1 MESRA
6 YPLHHLYRFMGP
18 LCLAVSLLGILAA
31 LRGPYAFVRRPAL
44 ILAPLYAPGF
54 SVDEIAEIRRI
65 LERELAAE
73 GSHALYPKSLIE
85 NFYLERDNAADVFHG
100 DYLGKD
106 EAFALGEG
114 LGVERTAIAS
124 AAKYSGRLN
133 LTLTIYDIETDQRA
147 GRAGFS
153 TRNIETLEAWENTEG
168 RPLDLAGELDIQMP
182 GFSAGALLYLGWLA
196 AFGIL
201 GTILCIKYLFSIDWR
216 PARAVPDARIPRMV
230 IETLLSCGLLLL
242 LFAWIYAL
250 NGDMDYVQRF
260 VATSGVLRLDD
271 TRAER
276 AAALIRYLPPMLL
289 LSVLWLLDARQ
300 RPAPPQFHTLP
311 DSPGYPAPP
320 EHPRRPEADLLDIT
334 APLWSILSGL
344 LYTLSLPNFLVLR
357 GIPDLAWIACAPL
370 IIVLRRVRPGRGF
383 ALTLL
388 FVGVKSLL
396 INWWQGTFSYVSLP
410 FTVGLTLLKY
420 LPFAVLLPFTLGL
433 QGFQRLS
440 RGTGGFSTN
449 GQVSRWGI
457 WAVPFLWVGFDWVS
471 SLGFLGYPWGML
483 GVSQYGRPVMIQA
496 AALGGVWTV
505 SFLTHLS
512 GAALAAAAEGFISGW
527 TTPEGPIKARH
538 TPARDTPARRFP
550 GKIRAMKLP
559 RAARAVRAAGAFR
572 GYRGAWTF
580 KAARTAR
587 DSRAVRAAG
596 VSRDTR
602 TYRAF
607 RAAGPPL
614 LAAAGALGLT
624 ALGGHLTIKAHQAA
638 EEGRNGRDIRILLVQ
653 QNTDPRKHDYALS
666 FDELSRL
673 TAEAIEA
680 ARAVQAAGPA
690 GPVDSARP
698 ADPARASEAP
708 KAPSPAQTPFDL
720 AAWPESGFVPDIR
733 YWLDESR
740 SRRRRGKLVRRF
752 LDWQAETAL
761 PLVTG
766 NQDHFYEQLPSDD
779 DPETPDQV
787 KRIRNSALYLAP
799 DRRDDFDRRYY
810 YKIRLVP
817 FTENFPYR
825 EQFPRIAELLH
836 NFSTTQWTPGTEYTV
851 LQAPRFAFSTPICF
865 EDVFPD
871 HVRRFVTAGAE
882 VLVNISNDYWAN
894 TPLEGYQ
901 HGAHAIFRAVENRR
915 PLVRATSSGWTISV
929 DTLGRTAPNWPEF
942 YTPGSTVAEH
952 RIPDDP
958 PTTLYTR
965 LGDWF
970 PILLLLIWA
979 IFVSANIRADLRRP
993 RRFQPFNAR
1002 CQAEKPHRNRPG
1014 SLFPRSRYPR
1024 PNRLLFS
1031 LPSHSDSEQ
1040 NQKKSGKNLTS
1051 SMKQS

>member
-100 DYLGKD
+100 NYLGKD
-106 EAFALGEG
+106 EVFALGEG

-133 LTLTIYDIETDQRA
+133 ITLTIYDIETDQRA

-168 RPLDLAGELDIQMP
+168 EPLDLAGELSIQVP

-201 GTILCIKYLFSIDWR
+201 GTVLCIKYLFSIDWR
-216 PARAVPDARIPRMV
+216 PARAAPAARIPRLV
-230 IETLLSCGLLLL
+230 IETLLSWGLLLL

-300 RPAPPQFHTLP
+300 RPA
-311 DSPGYPAPP
+311 AP
-320 EHPRRPEADLLDIT
+320 EHPRRPEADFLDIT
-334 APLWSILSGL
+334 APLWSILSAL

-370 IIVLRRVRPGRGF
+370 IIVLRRVHPGRGF

-388 FVGVKSLL
+388 FVGVQSLL

-420 LPFAVLLPFTLGL
+420 LPFAVLLPFTLGFRGL
-433 QGFQRLS
+433 PRWDMRAVPFG
-440 RGTGGFSTN
+440 GTGGLSADAPP
-449 GQVSRWGI
+449 SRWGI

-550 GKIRAMKLP
+550 GKIRAIKLLS
-559 RAARAVRAAGAFR
+559 AAWAFRGSRAVRAAGAFR
-572 GYRGAWTF
+572 AAWTYR
-580 KAARTAR
+580 AA
-587 DSRAVRAAG
+587 RAVRASWTYRAYRAAG
-596 VSRDTR
+596 AFRGAR

-607 RAAGPPL
+607 RAACPPL

-680 ARAVQAAGPA
+680 AGPT
-690 GPVDSARP
+690 
-698 ADPARASEAP
+698 DPA
-708 KAPSPAQTPFDL
+708 SPAQAPFDL

-766 NQDHFYEQLPSDD
+766 NQDHFYEQLPPDD
-779 DPETPDQV
+779 HPETPDQV

-799 DRRDDFDRRYY
+799 DRRDNFDRRYY

-871 HVRRFVTAGAE
+871 HVRRFVVAGAE

-929 DTLGRTAPNWPEF
+929 DTLGRTAPRWPEF

-952 RIPDDP
+952 RIPHDP

-970 PILLLLIWA
+970 PILLLLLWA
-979 IFVSANIRADLRRP
+979 IFVSANICNDLRRR
-993 RRFQPFNAR
+993 RRF
-1002 CQAEKPHRNRPG
+1002 
-1014 SLFPRSRYPR
+1014 
-1024 PNRLLFS
+1024 
-1031 LPSHSDSEQ
+1031 
-1040 NQKKSGKNLTS
+1040 
-1051 SMKQS
+1051 

>member
-6 YPLHHLYRFMGP
+6 YPLRHLYRFMGP

-100 DYLGKD
+100 NYLGKD

-133 LTLTIYDIETDQRA
+133 ITLTIYDIETDQRA

-168 RPLDLAGELDIQMP
+168 EPLDLAGELGIQVP

-201 GTILCIKYLFSIDWR
+201 GTVLCIKYLFSIDWR
-216 PARAVPDARIPRMV
+216 PARAAPAARIPRMV
-230 IETLLSCGLLLL
+230 IETLLSWGLLLL

-300 RPAPPQFHTLP
+300 RPA
-311 DSPGYPAPP
+311 AP
-320 EHPRRPEADLLDIT
+320 EHPRRPEADFLDIT
-334 APLWSILSGL
+334 APLWSILSAL

-388 FVGVKSLL
+388 FVGVQSLL

-420 LPFAVLLPFTLGL
+420 LPFAVLLPFTLRFR
-433 QGFQRLS
+433 GFQRWGM
-440 RGTGGFSTN
+440 RAVPFGGTGGLSADAPP
-449 GQVSRWGI
+449 SRWGI

-538 TPARDTPARRFP
+538 TPARDTPARHTPARDTPARDTPARDTPARRFP
-550 GKIRAMKLP
+550 GKIRAIKLLS
-559 RAARAVRAAGAFR
+559 AAWVFRGSRAVRAAGAFR
-572 GYRGAWTF
+572 AY
-580 KAARTAR
+580 
-587 DSRAVRAAG
+587 RAA
-596 VSRDTR
+596 R

-607 RAAGPPL
+607 RAASPPL

-680 ARAVQAAGPA
+680 AQA
-690 GPVDSARP
+690 
-698 ADPARASEAP
+698 
-708 KAPSPAQTPFDL
+708 PFDL

-766 NQDHFYEQLPSDD
+766 NQDHFYEQLPPADH
-779 DPETPDQV
+779 PETSDQV

-871 HVRRFVTAGAE
+871 HVRRFVVAGAE

-929 DTLGRTAPNWPEF
+929 DTLGRTAPRWPEF

-952 RIPDDP
+952 RIPHDP

-979 IFVSANIRADLRRP
+979 IFVSANICNDLRRR
-993 RRFQPFNAR
+993 RRF
-1002 CQAEKPHRNRPG
+1002 
-1014 SLFPRSRYPR
+1014 
-1024 PNRLLFS
+1024 
-1031 LPSHSDSEQ
+1031 
-1040 NQKKSGKNLTS
+1040 
-1051 SMKQS
+1051 

>member
-6 YPLHHLYRFMGP
+6 CPLHHLYRFMAP

-100 DYLGKD
+100 NYLGKD

-168 RPLDLAGELDIQMP
+168 EPLNLAGELGIKVP

-201 GTILCIKYLFSIDWR
+201 GTVLCIKCLFSIDWR
-216 PARAVPDARIPRMV
+216 PARAAPDARIPRMV

-300 RPAPPQFHTLP
+300 RSAPPPSHTLP
-311 DSPGYPAPP
+311 DSTYS
-320 EHPRRPEADLLDIT
+320 PRRPKADLLDIT
-334 APLWSILSGL
+334 APLWSILSAL

-357 GIPDLAWIACAPL
+357 GIPDLAWIACTPL

-420 LPFAVLLPFTLGL
+420 LPFAALLPFTLRFR
-433 QGFQRLS
+433 GFQ
-440 RGTGGFSTN
+440 
-449 GQVSRWGI
+449 RWGI

-512 GAALAAAAEGFISGW
+512 GAALAAAAEGFMNGW

-572 GYRGAWTF
+572 LYRAY
-580 KAARTAR
+580 
-587 DSRAVRAAG
+587 RAAG
-596 VSRDTR
+596 
-602 TYRAF
+602 AF
-607 RAAGPPL
+607 RAACPPL

-673 TAEAIEA
+673 TAEAMEA
-680 ARAVQAAGPA
+680 ARPAQAA
-690 GPVDSARP
+690 DSAQ
-698 ADPARASEAP
+698 A
-708 KAPSPAQTPFDL
+708 PFDL

-871 HVRRFVTAGAE
+871 HVRRFAAAGAE

-942 YTPGSTVAEH
+942 YTSGSTVAEH
-952 RIPDDP
+952 RIPYDP

-1040 NQKKSGKNLTS
+1040 NQKKSEKIRKNQEKT
-1051 SMKQS
+1051 

>member
-6 YPLHHLYRFMGP
+6 CPLHHLYRFIGP

-85 NFYLERDNAADVFHG
+85 NFYLERDNAANVFHG

-168 RPLDLAGELDIQMP
+168 RPLDLAGELDIQVP
-182 GFSAGALLYLGWLA
+182 GLSAGALLYLGWLA
-196 AFGIL
+196 ALGIL

-300 RPAPPQFHTLP
+300 RPAPPKPHTLP

-320 EHPRRPEADLLDIT
+320 EHSRRPKADLLDIT
-334 APLWSILSGL
+334 APLWSILSAL

-420 LPFAVLLPFTLGL
+420 LPFAVLLPFTLGFR
-433 QGFQRLS
+433 GFPRLS

-449 GQVSRWGI
+449 GKASRSGMRAVPFSGTGGLSANAPPSRWGI

-512 GAALAAAAEGFISGW
+512 GAALAAAAEGFMNGW

-538 TPARDTPARRFP
+538 TPARDNPARRFP

-559 RAARAVRAAGAFR
+559 RAAWAVRAAGAFR
-572 GYRGAWTF
+572 GAW
-580 KAARTAR
+580 
-587 DSRAVRAAG
+587 
-596 VSRDTR
+596 
-602 TYRAF
+602 
-607 RAAGPPL
+607 PPL

-680 ARAVQAAGPA
+680 ARPSGSVEAAQAVSAAGPEVAQAAGPA
-690 GPVDSARP
+690 GPEAVQTAGP
-698 ADPARASEAP
+698 ADPARAP
-708 KAPSPAQTPFDL
+708 KAPRPAQAPFDL

-766 NQDHFYEQLPSDD
+766 NQDHFYQQLPPDD

-929 DTLGRTAPNWPEF
+929 DTLGRMAPRWPEF

-952 RIPDDP
+952 RIPDEP
-958 PTTLYTR
+958 RTTLYTR

-970 PILLLLIWA
+970 PILLLLLWA

-993 RRFQPFNAR
+993 RRF
-1002 CQAEKPHRNRPG
+1002 
-1014 SLFPRSRYPR
+1014 
-1024 PNRLLFS
+1024 
-1031 LPSHSDSEQ
+1031 
-1040 NQKKSGKNLTS
+1040 
-1051 SMKQS
+1051 

>member
-1 MESRA
+1 M
-6 YPLHHLYRFMGP
+6 
-18 LCLAVSLLGILAA
+18 
-31 LRGPYAFVRRPAL
+31 
-44 ILAPLYAPGF
+44 
-54 SVDEIAEIRRI
+54 
-65 LERELAAE
+65 
-73 GSHALYPKSLIE
+73 
-85 NFYLERDNAADVFHG
+85 
-100 DYLGKD
+100 
-106 EAFALGEG
+106 
-114 LGVERTAIAS
+114 
-124 AAKYSGRLN
+124 
-133 LTLTIYDIETDQRA
+133 
-147 GRAGFS
+147 
-153 TRNIETLEAWENTEG
+153 
-168 RPLDLAGELDIQMP
+168 
-182 GFSAGALLYLGWLA
+182 
-196 AFGIL
+196 
-201 GTILCIKYLFSIDWR
+201 
-216 PARAVPDARIPRMV
+216 RAVPF
-230 IETLLSCGLLLL
+230 G
-242 LFAWIYAL
+242 
-250 NGDMDYVQRF
+250 
-260 VATSGVLRLDD
+260 
-271 TRAER
+271 
-276 AAALIRYLPPMLL
+276 
-289 LSVLWLLDARQ
+289 
-300 RPAPPQFHTLP
+300 
-311 DSPGYPAPP
+311 
-320 EHPRRPEADLLDIT
+320 
-334 APLWSILSGL
+334 
-344 LYTLSLPNFLVLR
+344 
-357 GIPDLAWIACAPL
+357 
-370 IIVLRRVRPGRGF
+370 
-383 ALTLL
+383 
-388 FVGVKSLL
+388 
-396 INWWQGTFSYVSLP
+396 
-410 FTVGLTLLKY
+410 
-420 LPFAVLLPFTLGL
+420 
-433 QGFQRLS
+433 
-440 RGTGGFSTN
+440 GTGGLSADAPP
-449 GQVSRWGI
+449 SRWGI

-512 GAALAAAAEGFISGW
+512 GAALAASAEGFINGW

-538 TPARDTPARRFP
+538 TPARRFP
-550 GKIRAMKLP
+550 GKIRAIKLLS
-559 RAARAVRAAGAFR
+559 AAWAVRAAGAFR
-572 GYRGAWTF
+572 TYRAAGAFRTYRGAWTY
-580 KAARTAR
+580 
-587 DSRAVRAAG
+587 RAAAA
-596 VSRDTR
+596 
-602 TYRAF
+602 YRAF
-607 RAAGPPL
+607 RGACPPL

-624 ALGGHLTIKAHQAA
+624 ALGGHLTIKAHQSA

-680 ARAVQAAGPA
+680 AGPAQAASAA
-690 GPVDSARP
+690 GHKAVEASQTAQATVP
-698 ADPARASEAP
+698 ADPARAP
-708 KAPSPAQTPFDL
+708 KAPSPAQAPFDL

-766 NQDHFYEQLPSDD
+766 NQDHFYQQLPPDD

-929 DTLGRTAPNWPEF
+929 DTLGRTAPRWPEF

-952 RIPDDP
+952 RIPDEP
-958 PTTLYTR
+958 RTTLYTR

-970 PILLLLIWA
+970 PILLLLLWA
-979 IFVSANIRADLRRP
+979 ILVSANICADLRRP
-993 RRFQPFNAR
+993 RRF
-1002 CQAEKPHRNRPG
+1002 
-1014 SLFPRSRYPR
+1014 
-1024 PNRLLFS
+1024 
-1031 LPSHSDSEQ
+1031 
-1040 NQKKSGKNLTS
+1040 
-1051 SMKQS
+1051 

>member
-6 YPLHHLYRFMGP
+6 YPLHHLHRFMGP

-168 RPLDLAGELDIQMP
+168 RPLDLAGELDIQVP

-201 GTILCIKYLFSIDWR
+201 GAVLCIKYLFSIDWR
-216 PARAVPDARIPRMV
+216 PARAAPAARIPRMV

-300 RPAPPQFHTLP
+300 RQ
-311 DSPGYPAPP
+311 APP
-320 EHPRRPEADLLDIT
+320 EHPRRPEADFLDIT
-334 APLWSILSGL
+334 APLWSILSAL

-388 FVGVKSLL
+388 FVGVQSLL

-420 LPFAVLLPFTLGL
+420 LPFAVLLPFTLR
-433 QGFQRLS
+433 FRAPSS

-449 GQVSRWGI
+449 GKASRSGMRAVPFGGTGAVSADAPPFRWGI

-512 GAALAAAAEGFISGW
+512 GAALAAAAEGFMSGW
-527 TTPEGPIKARH
+527 TTPEGPIKAR
-538 TPARDTPARRFP
+538 PAPAGNTPARRFP
-550 GKIRAMKLP
+550 GKIRAIKLP
-559 RAARAVRAAGAFR
+559 RAAWAVQAAGASR
-572 GYRGAWTF
+572 GYRRAWIF
-580 KAARTAR
+580 RAAWILRGART
-587 DSRAVRAAG
+587 S
-596 VSRDTR
+596 
-602 TYRAF
+602 RAF
-607 RAAGPPL
+607 RAACPPL

-680 ARAVQAAGPA
+680 AR
-690 GPVDSARP
+690 P
-698 ADPARASEAP
+698 ADPARASSP
-708 KAPSPAQTPFDL
+708 KAPSPVQAPFDL

-766 NQDHFYEQLPSDD
+766 NQDHFYQQLPPDD
-779 DPETPDQV
+779 NPETPDQV

-929 DTLGRTAPNWPEF
+929 DTLGRTAPRWPEF

-952 RIPDDP
+952 RIPDEP
-958 PTTLYTR
+958 RTTLYTR
-965 LGDWF
+965 FGDWF
-970 PILLLLIWA
+970 PILLLLLWA
-979 IFVSANIRADLRRP
+979 IFVSANICADLRRR
-993 RRFQPFNAR
+993 RRF
-1002 CQAEKPHRNRPG
+1002 
-1014 SLFPRSRYPR
+1014 
-1024 PNRLLFS
+1024 
-1031 LPSHSDSEQ
+1031 
-1040 NQKKSGKNLTS
+1040 
-1051 SMKQS
+1051 

>member
-6 YPLHHLYRFMGP
+6 YPLHHLHHFMGP

-100 DYLGKD
+100 NYLGKD

-168 RPLDLAGELDIQMP
+168 EPLDLAGELDIQVP

-201 GTILCIKYLFSIDWR
+201 GTVLCIKYLFSIDWR
-216 PARAVPDARIPRMV
+216 PARAAPDARIPRMV
-230 IETLLSCGLLLL
+230 VETLLSCGLLLL

-300 RPAPPQFHTLP
+300 R
-311 DSPGYPAPP
+311 SAPP
-320 EHPRRPEADLLDIT
+320 EHPRCPQADFLDIT
-334 APLWSILSGL
+334 APLWSILSAL

-420 LPFAVLLPFTLGL
+420 LPFAVLLPFTLGFR
-433 QGFQRLS
+433 GFPRLS
-440 RGTGGFSTN
+440 RGTGGLSANTPP
-449 GQVSRWGI
+449 SRWGI

-471 SLGFLGYPWGML
+471 ALGFLGYPWGML

-512 GAALAAAAEGFISGW
+512 GAALAAAAEGFMSGW

-538 TPARDTPARRFP
+538 TPALDTPARRFP
-550 GKIRAMKLP
+550 GKIRAIKLLS
-559 RAARAVRAAGAFR
+559 AAWAVRAAGA
-572 GYRGAWTF
+572 YRGAWTF
-580 KAARTAR
+580 
-587 DSRAVRAAG
+587 RAA
-596 VSRDTR
+596 
-602 TYRAF
+602 A
-607 RAAGPPL
+607 PPL

-624 ALGGHLTIKAHQAA
+624 ALGGHLTIKAHQTA

-680 ARAVQAAGPA
+680 ARPAQAARST
-690 GPVDSARP
+690 DP
-698 ADPARASEAP
+698 ADPARASEAS
-708 KAPSPAQTPFDL
+708 KAPRPAQAPFDL

-766 NQDHFYEQLPSDD
+766 NQDHFYEQLPPDD
-779 DPETPDQV
+779 HPETPDQV

-929 DTLGRTAPNWPEF
+929 DTLGRTAPRWPEF
-942 YTPGSTVAEH
+942 YTPGTTVAEH

-979 IFVSANIRADLRRP
+979 ILVSANICADLRRP
-993 RRFQPFNAR
+993 RRFQPFKHA
-1002 CQAEKPHRNRPG
+1002 
-1014 SLFPRSRYPR
+1014 
-1024 PNRLLFS
+1024 
-1031 LPSHSDSEQ
+1031 
-1040 NQKKSGKNLTS
+1040 
-1051 SMKQS
+1051 

>member
-6 YPLHHLYRFMGP
+6 YPLHHLHRFIGP

-44 ILAPLYAPGF
+44 ILAPIYAPGF

-100 DYLGKD
+100 NYLGKD

-168 RPLDLAGELDIQMP
+168 EPLDLAGELDIQVP
-182 GFSAGALLYLGWLA
+182 GFSVGALLYLGWLA

-201 GTILCIKYLFSIDWR
+201 GTVLCIKYLFSIDWR
-216 PARAVPDARIPRMV
+216 PARAAPAARIPRMV

-276 AAALIRYLPPMLL
+276 AVALIRYLPPMLL

-300 RPAPPQFHTLP
+300 RQAHPRRL
-311 DSPGYPAPP
+311 GYPASL
-320 EHPRRPEADLLDIT
+320 EHPRRPEADFLDIT
-334 APLWSILSGL
+334 APLWSILSAL

-420 LPFAVLLPFTLGL
+420 LPFAVLLPFTLGFR
-433 QGFQRLS
+433 GFQRLS

-449 GQVSRWGI
+449 GQASRSGMRAVPFGGTGGLSADAPPSRWGI

-512 GAALAAAAEGFISGW
+512 GAALAASAEGFINGW

-550 GKIRAMKLP
+550 GKIRAIKLL
-559 RAARAVRAAGAFR
+559 RAAWVFRGAWTYKAARAVRAAWTFR
-572 GYRGAWTF
+572 GA
-580 KAARTAR
+580 
-587 DSRAVRAAG
+587 
-596 VSRDTR
+596 R

-607 RAAGPPL
+607 RAASPPCSP
-614 LAAAGALGLT
+614 
-624 ALGGHLTIKAHQAA
+624 
-638 EEGRNGRDIRILLVQ
+638 
-653 QNTDPRKHDYALS
+653 PR
-666 FDELSRL
+666 
-673 TAEAIEA
+673 
-680 ARAVQAAGPA
+680 VPW
-690 GPVDSARP
+690 DSP
-698 ADPARASEAP
+698 PWE
-708 KAPSPAQTPFDL
+708 
-720 AAWPESGFVPDIR
+720 
-733 YWLDESR
+733 
-740 SRRRRGKLVRRF
+740 
-752 LDWQAETAL
+752 
-761 PLVTG
+761 VT
-766 NQDHFYEQLPSDD
+766 
-779 DPETPDQV
+779 
-787 KRIRNSALYLAP
+787 
-799 DRRDDFDRRYY
+799 
-810 YKIRLVP
+810 
-817 FTENFPYR
+817 
-825 EQFPRIAELLH
+825 
-836 NFSTTQWTPGTEYTV
+836 
-851 LQAPRFAFSTPICF
+851 
-865 EDVFPD
+865 
-871 HVRRFVTAGAE
+871 
-882 VLVNISNDYWAN
+882 
-894 TPLEGYQ
+894 
-901 HGAHAIFRAVENRR
+901 
-915 PLVRATSSGWTISV
+915 
-929 DTLGRTAPNWPEF
+929 
-942 YTPGSTVAEH
+942 
-952 RIPDDP
+952 
-958 PTTLYTR
+958 
-965 LGDWF
+965 
-970 PILLLLIWA
+970 
-979 IFVSANIRADLRRP
+979 
-993 RRFQPFNAR
+993 
-1002 CQAEKPHRNRPG
+1002 
-1014 SLFPRSRYPR
+1014 
-1024 PNRLLFS
+1024 
-1031 LPSHSDSEQ
+1031 
-1040 NQKKSGKNLTS
+1040 
-1051 SMKQS
+1051 

>member
-1 MESRA
+1 
-6 YPLHHLYRFMGP
+6 MGS

-114 LGVERTAIAS
+114 LGVERTAIAT

-153 TRNIETLEAWENTEG
+153 TRNIETLEAWKNTEG
-168 RPLDLAGELDIQMP
+168 RPLDLAGELDIQVP

-201 GTILCIKYLFSIDWR
+201 GAVLCIKYLFSVDWR
-216 PARAVPDARIPRMV
+216 PARAAPAARIPRMV

-300 RPAPPQFHTLP
+300 RQAPL
-311 DSPGYPAPP
+311 
-320 EHPRRPEADLLDIT
+320 EHLRRPEADFLDIT
-334 APLWSILSGL
+334 APLWSILSAL

-388 FVGVKSLL
+388 FVGVQSLL

-420 LPFAVLLPFTLGL
+420 LPFAVLLPFTLCFR
-433 QGFQRLS
+433 GFPRLS

-449 GQVSRWGI
+449 GKASRSGMRAVPFGGTGGVSANAPPSRWGI

-512 GAALAAAAEGFISGW
+512 GAALAAAAEGFMSGW
-527 TTPEGPIKARH
+527 TTPEGPIKARPAPAGNTPARD

-559 RAARAVRAAGAFR
+559 RAAWAVRAAGAFR
-572 GYRGAWTF
+572 GF
-580 KAARTAR
+580 
-587 DSRAVRAAG
+587 RAVRAAG
-596 VSRDTR
+596 TARGYRRAWIFRAAGTLRGARTSRAS
-602 TYRAF
+602 RAF
-607 RAAGPPL
+607 RAACPPL

-638 EEGRNGRDIRILLVQ
+638 EERRNGRDIRILLVQ

-680 ARAVQAAGPA
+680 AR
-690 GPVDSARP
+690 P
-698 ADPARASEAP
+698 ADPARAPSP
-708 KAPSPAQTPFDL
+708 KAPSPAQAPFDL

-766 NQDHFYEQLPSDD
+766 NQDHFYQQLPPDD

-787 KRIRNSALYLAP
+787 KRIRNAALYLAP
-799 DRRDDFDRRYY
+799 DRRDNFDRRYY

-865 EDVFPD
+865 EDVFPN

-929 DTLGRTAPNWPEF
+929 DTLGRTAPRWPEF

-952 RIPDDP
+952 RIPDEP
-958 PTTLYTR
+958 RTTLYTR

-970 PILLLLIWA
+970 PILLLLLWA
-979 IFVSANIRADLRRP
+979 ILVAANICADLRRR
-993 RRFQPFNAR
+993 RRF
-1002 CQAEKPHRNRPG
+1002 
-1014 SLFPRSRYPR
+1014 
-1024 PNRLLFS
+1024 
-1031 LPSHSDSEQ
+1031 
-1040 NQKKSGKNLTS
+1040 
-1051 SMKQS
+1051 

>member
-1 MESRA
+1 MKSRA
-6 YPLHHLYRFMGP
+6 CPLHHLYRFMGP
-18 LCLAVSLLGILAA
+18 LCLAVSLLGVLAA
-31 LRGPYAFVRRPAL
+31 LRGPYAFVRRPSL

-100 DYLGKD
+100 NYLGKD

-168 RPLDLAGELDIQMP
+168 EPLDLAGELGIQVP

-196 AFGIL
+196 VFGIL
-201 GTILCIKYLFSIDWR
+201 GTVLCIKYLFSIDWR
-216 PARAVPDARIPRMV
+216 PARAAPDARIPRMV

-300 RPAPPQFHTLP
+300 RPAPLQPHTLP
-311 DSPGYPAPP
+311 DSTYS
-320 EHPRRPEADLLDIT
+320 PRRPKADFLDIT
-334 APLWSILSGL
+334 APLWSILSAL

-420 LPFAVLLPFTLGL
+420 LPFAVLLPFTLGFRGFRDFR
-433 QGFQRLS
+433 GFQ
-440 RGTGGFSTN
+440 
-449 GQVSRWGI
+449 RWGI

-550 GKIRAMKLP
+550 GKIRAIKLP
-559 RAARAVRAAGAFR
+559 RAAMAFRAFRSVRAAGALRAYRGAWTYRAAGAFR
-572 GYRGAWTF
+572 
-580 KAARTAR
+580 AA
-587 DSRAVRAAG
+587 S
-596 VSRDTR
+596 
-602 TYRAF
+602 
-607 RAAGPPL
+607 PPL

-673 TAEAIEA
+673 TAEAVEA
-680 ARAVQAAGPA
+680 AQA
-690 GPVDSARP
+690 
-698 ADPARASEAP
+698 
-708 KAPSPAQTPFDL
+708 PFDL

-766 NQDHFYEQLPSDD
+766 NQDHFYEQLPPDD

-929 DTLGRTAPNWPEF
+929 DTLGRTAPRWPEF

-952 RIPDDP
+952 RIPDAP

-970 PILLLLIWA
+970 PILLLLLWA
-979 IFVSANIRADLRRP
+979 IFISANIRADLRRR
-993 RRFQPFNAR
+993 RRF
-1002 CQAEKPHRNRPG
+1002 
-1014 SLFPRSRYPR
+1014 
-1024 PNRLLFS
+1024 
-1031 LPSHSDSEQ
+1031 
-1040 NQKKSGKNLTS
+1040 
-1051 SMKQS
+1051 